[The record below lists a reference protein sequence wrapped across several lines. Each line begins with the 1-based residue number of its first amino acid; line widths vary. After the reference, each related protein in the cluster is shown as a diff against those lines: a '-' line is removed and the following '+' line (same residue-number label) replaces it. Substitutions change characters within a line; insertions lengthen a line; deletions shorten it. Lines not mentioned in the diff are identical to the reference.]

1 MAQHESK
8 LVRNSLNDL
17 APNNS
22 VKAAK
27 GAKTE
32 GKEKKKLA
40 PLVS

>member
-22 VKAAK
+22 DKAAQ

-32 GKEKKKLA
+32 GKENIHL
-40 PLVS
+40 SY